1 MLFGFAIVGYLV
13 LGGLGGG
20 LAVVAGC
27 ASLRVPRA
35 ALAEPPAPAYR
46 RALGYPFVA
55 AVGAL
60 LLGSLLLVAD
70 SGRIGALWHLFFAPK
85 ASVLSAGAWF
95 IVAAGVL
102 CALLAGRWLGVGAL
116 RGAVPTRALS
126 ALAVVAGACV
136 ALYTGLFLAGM
147 RAVPLWNTPWLPA
160 LFVASSLSCGAA
172 VFVGLAHA
180 SGVAAAFG
188 AHVRRLVRA
197 DVALLAVEAARAAG
211 VAASALAGAGGGDTA
226 SAGAAS
232 ALALL
237 FGGEAWAWWLGF
249 AGLGLVV
256 PLACDVALLRAGGI
270 RRAGRFGGAAG
281 AGAGT
286 AVAVASAGCVLAG
299 AFALRACLVM
309 AGAHPVAAF

>member
-1 MLFGFAIVGYLV
+1 M
-13 LGGLGGG
+13 
-20 LAVVAGC
+20 
-27 ASLRVPRA
+27 
-35 ALAEPPAPAYR
+35 
-46 RALGYPFVA
+46 GYPFVA
-55 AVGAL
+55 AAGAL

-85 ASVLSAGAWF
+85 ASVLSAGAWC

-172 VFVGLAHA
+172 AFVGLAHA

-197 DVALLAVEAARAAG
+197 DVALLAVEAACAAG